1 MRGSCDSGLMSENR
15 YPSTASGVTP
25 RPVRRGSGTTAS
37 GGWGDPD
44 VASRLPANSPI
55 WASFLNSPPA
65 TALSAGKLP
74 GQEVGTVDRFFASL
88 HQGDAAFGLSAA
100 LRRTHSEADF
110 WAFDPFEVMS
120 Y

>member
-1 MRGSCDSGLMSENR
+1 
-15 YPSTASGVTP
+15 
-25 RPVRRGSGTTAS
+25 
-37 GGWGDPD
+37 
-44 VASRLPANSPI
+44 
-55 WASFLNSPPA
+55 
-65 TALSAGKLP
+65 LP